1 MSYRTRL
8 LVTFL
13 LFILGI
19 NGLSLAV
26 QYELARRTMFD
37 ALRAKALSVAA
48 TTASL
53 IDGDLHRQLQKRDD
67 EDTPAFHQLEAALR
81 RARDANRRD
90 DTYIKW
96 VYTLMPSRENPNVL
110 VYGVDAEENFADKSH
125 IGDVYRRITGAQVR
139 YGELYAE
146 DALHTDPWGTW
157 LSAYAPVKDSTG
169 QVVCVVGVDYS
180 AQRVTLKMRPLFIG
194 LLLSLV
200 VGALLGMLVA
210 GVQASHVS
218 RPLMALKRAVEAIG
232 KGDLETQ
239 VAVVG
244 NDEFGAVGRAVNT
257 MVEGLREREMV
268 KTAFARYVSGQVLDT
283 VLSSG
288 QMPAVAGTRRRVT
301 LLFSDIRGFTGIAEN
316 LRPESVVELLNEY
329 FESMVDIVFRYHG
342 TLDKF
347 IGDGL
352 MVIFGA
358 PVDDPDQEEHAVQA
372 AIEMQQEVH
381 RLSRKWA
388 LAGRA
393 EIRIGI
399 GINSGHAIVG
409 NIGSNRRL
417 EFTAIGDT
425 VNLASRLES
434 ATKELA
440 VDILISEYTH
450 DAVRGAFQMERRGE
464 IHVKGRTEPVVTYS
478 VAYASEADASKP
490 EPEAELALA

>member
-1 MSYRTRL
+1 MRYRTRL
-8 LVTFL
+8 LLTFL

-19 NGLSLAV
+19 NGLSLAM
-26 QYELARRTMFD
+26 QYQLARRTMYD
-37 ALRAKALSVAA
+37 SLRAKALSVAA
-48 TTASL
+48 TTATL
-53 IDGDLHRQLQKRDD
+53 IDGDLHSQLHTRDD
-67 EDTPAFHQLEAALR
+67 ENTPAYHQLEAALR

-96 VYTLMPSRENPNVL
+96 VYTPMPARENPNVL
-110 VYGVDAEENFADKSH
+110 VYGVDAEESFADKSH
-125 IGDVYRRITGAQVR
+125 VGEVYRRITGTQVK

-146 DALHTDPWGTW
+146 TDLHEDAWGTW

-169 QVVCVVGVDYS
+169 QTVCVVGVDYS

-194 LLLSLV
+194 LMLSLA

-210 GVQASHVS
+210 SANATHVS
-218 RPLMALKRAVEAIG
+218 RPLVALRCAVEAIG
-232 KGDLETQ
+232 KGELETR
-239 VAVVG
+239 VEVKRD
-244 NDEFGAVGRAVNT
+244 DEFGAVGRAVNA
-257 MVEGLREREMV
+257 MAEGLREREVV

-288 QMPAVAGTRRRVT
+288 QMPAVAGSGRRLT
-301 LLFSDIRGFTGIAEN
+301 LLFSDIRGFTSISEK
-316 LRPESVVELLNEY
+316 LRPEAVVELLNEY
-329 FESMVDIVFRYHG
+329 FESMVDIVFRNHG

-358 PVDDPDQEEHAVQA
+358 PVDDPDQEEHAIQA

-388 LAGRA
+388 LAGRS

-434 ATKELA
+434 ATKEVA
-440 VDILISEYTH
+440 ADILISEYTY
-450 DAVRGAFQMERRGE
+450 DAVRGAFNLKREGE
-464 IHVKGRTEPVVTYS
+464 IHVKGRTEPVMTYS
-478 VAYASEADASKP
+478 VEYAPESEARVA
-490 EPEAELALA
+490 EPEADLVPA